1 MKEQKYRY
9 GGEKILPYVQKKR
22 IKCVEDIFYNLE
34 SKKCELDSISEVKGL
49 FNRVARRDQRD
60 YFTVYAPRISKTK

>member
-34 SKKCELDSISEVKGL
+34 SKKCELDSISEEMM
-49 FNRVARRDQRD
+49 
-60 YFTVYAPRISKTK
+60 S